1 MFLRFH
7 KNKKRGVIMKKIGLA
22 LAFAAAIALSFA
34 ACSNSSDSG
43 AAAAA
48 AAAAGSGTGTG
59 TGTGTGG
66 GGGDNAPSYSITI
79 RESTKG
85 SVSADKT
92 TAKAGETVTL
102 TLAPDD
108 GCEFNYLTVAAG
120 ELPCTATGNGNYRSF
135 AMPACDVTVKAV
147 FAHVSVFPSTNYE
160 KIDSETMGG
169 VEYDRVT
176 FGDWP
181 QTIKAENVT
190 IDESDIS
197 RMGNFTYCKGSD
209 GFWYLKV
216 SENSPRDFYKY
227 SDGTSVKQ
235 SNAVSHRWFK
245 VEPIEWRVV
254 NANSVV
260 NGVSAKTLLSEKI
273 LTAKGFDKNSK
284 NYKNSELRSY
294 INDDF
299 LNAAFSSS
307 QRKYI
312 ADTEVDNSAQ
322 STMPYNY
329 GSLSPQEQADV
340 WNNGVNQYACEN
352 TTDKIYLFSYKNAS
366 NTINFTKNGGQEGWL
381 KRRPTDYS
389 LACGL
394 WRGDDGNERETTWWW
409 LRSPCQEDSKKAWYV
424 ETDGKYIS
432 RRNITNVNG
441 GVVPVLCYDETGS
454 ASAGSSA
461 NASAETSVES
471 AHLKAE
477 AVDGGIK
484 FTVKVLGEAYKDD
497 FWLMV
502 HRDGY
507 GEVGRVRCEW
517 NDKSAN
523 WTGVYP
529 FVNAGSSYTAELVLH
544 DAQDVESKEQVTI
557 KATGGSGE
565 MNYAGESSSLLE
577 VSNEK
582 IISGVVNYPPYVMP
596 AGATDKRI
604 YVNFFAGIG
613 WDDATST
620 WDGVWLE
627 TFTSSNLVGP
637 DSAKKCVYEI
647 PNTDPLYATVKNAM
661 TNQYPSKK
669 LFTEFG
675 YRFHVAGL
683 SAECETKIVI
693 TCKKF

>member
-1 MFLRFH
+1 
-7 KNKKRGVIMKKIGLA
+7 MKKTLLLLA
-22 LAFAAAIALSFA
+22 MAASLLFAG
-34 ACSNSSDSG
+34 CSNASEGGGGNNG
-43 AAAAA
+43 A
-48 AAAAGSGTGTG
+48 G

-79 RESTKG
+79 GESTKG

-102 TLAPDD
+102 TLAPNVD
-108 GCEFNYLTVAAG
+108 CEFNYLTVAAG
-120 ELPCTATGNGNYRSF
+120 ELLCTATGSGNTRSF
-135 AMPACDVTVKAV
+135 AMPDRDVTVKAV
-147 FAHVSVFPSTNYE
+147 FAHVSIFPSTNYE

-169 VEYDRVT
+169 VEYDRVK

-216 SENSPRDFYKY
+216 SENSPRNFYKY

-235 SNAVSHRWFK
+235 SNAGSHRWFK

-273 LTAKGFDKNSK
+273 LTAKGFDKNSN

-294 INDDF
+294 INGEF
-299 LNAAFSSS
+299 LNAAFSPS
-307 QRKYI
+307 QKKYI

-329 GSLSPQEQADV
+329 GSLSPQEQADI

-366 NTINFTKNGGQEGWL
+366 NTIDFTKNGGQEGWL
-381 KRRPTDYS
+381 KRKPTDYS
-389 LACGL
+389 FACGL
-394 WRGDDGNERETTWWW
+394 WCGDDNTILEHTWWW
-409 LRSPCQEDSKKAWYV
+409 LRSPYYKDRNASNGYIGGGKGSYYIEI
-424 ETDGKYIS
+424 DGKGIHV
-432 RRNITNVNG
+432 RIINGNG
-441 GVVPVLCYDETGS
+441 GVVPVLRYDETGS
-454 ASAGSSA
+454 ASEGSNSSG
-461 NASAETSVES
+461 NSSGSVSVET

-497 FWLMV
+497 FWLIV
-502 HRDGY
+502 NRDGY

-565 MNYAGESSSLLE
+565 INYAGESSSSLE

-582 IISGVVNYPPYVMP
+582 ISFSVVNYPPYLMP
-596 AGATDKRI
+596 AGAVDKKF
-604 YVNFFAGIG
+604 YASFFAGEG
-613 WDDATST
+613 WIDATST
-620 WDGVWLE
+620 WDGAYLGIFE
-627 TFTSSNLVGP
+627 FTNLVSP
-637 DSAKKCVYEI
+637 DSSKKCAYEI
-647 PNTDPLYATVKNAM
+647 SNAESMFATVKNAM
-661 TNQYPSKK
+661 TNQYPNKN
-669 LFTEFG
+669 LFAEFG
-675 YRFHVAGL
+675 YKYHVAGL
-683 SAECETKIVI
+683 SAECETKIVRVPAI
-693 TCKKF
+693 EPTAWRQ

>member
-1 MFLRFH
+1 
-7 KNKKRGVIMKKIGLA
+7 MKKIGLA

-48 AAAAGSGTGTG
+48 AAAGSGTG

-79 RESTKG
+79 GESTNG

-169 VEYDRVT
+169 VEYDRVK

-227 SDGTSVKQ
+227 SDGTYVKRWYDK
-235 SNAVSHRWFK
+235 SYRWFK

-254 NANSVV
+254 SANSVV

-273 LTAKGFDKNSK
+273 LTAKGFDKNSN

-294 INDDF
+294 INGDF
-299 LNAAFSSS
+299 LNAAFSPS
-307 QRKYI
+307 QKKYI
-312 ADTEVDNSAQ
+312 ADTELNNSAQ

-329 GSLSPQEQADV
+329 GSLSPQEQADI

-352 TTDKIYLFSYKNAS
+352 TTDKIFLFSCNDAS
-366 NTINFTKNGGQEGWL
+366 YTMDLTKNGGQEGWL

-409 LRSPCQEDSKKAWYV
+409 LRSPYYKDRNASNGYIGGGKGSYYI
-424 ETDGKYIS
+424 ETDGKYINV
-432 RRNITNVNG
+432 RIITNGNG
-441 GVVPVLCYDETGS
+441 GVVPVLRYDETGS

-461 NASAETSVES
+461 NASAETSVET

-502 HRDGY
+502 NRDGY

-557 KATGGSGE
+557 KATDGSGE

-596 AGATDKRI
+596 AGATDKKFF
-604 YVNFFAGIG
+604 VWFFAGIG

-620 WDGVWLE
+620 WDGVCLE
-627 TFTSSNLVGP
+627 TFTSLNLVGP

-661 TNQYPSKK
+661 TNQYPNKK
-669 LFTEFG
+669 IFIQSG

-683 SAECETKIVI
+683 SAECTSMVVTSSPIEPTAWRQ
-693 TCKKF
+693 